1 MDDLDEQEQERL
13 RRQEYIR
20 ELREEAQKRE
30 PISEGDRLRAREY
43 RREVEAERERQQTAA
58 REWVTESIASESE
71 QTPSHDGVSAQWNAW
86 IEERIHA
93 HMQLMTEATGEAM
106 AEYVGQRL
114 DEQRKQSR
122 DELAEEVRRL
132 WAIITELQSTLRALD
147 RIDRAKAAEA
157 PAVHETIQ

>member
-1 MDDLDEQEQERL
+1 MDDQLDEQERL

-20 ELREEAQKRE
+20 GLREEAQKRE
-30 PISEGDRLRAREY
+30 PISEADRLRAWEY
-43 RREVEAERERQQTAA
+43 RREVEAKIEREQAA
-58 REWVTESIASESE
+58 NREWIAESIASEPE
-71 QTPSHDGVSAQWNAW
+71 QTSSHEDVSAAWDAW

-106 AEYVGQRL
+106 AEFVGQRL

-132 WAIITELQSTLRALD
+132 WAIISELQLTIRALD
-147 RIDRAKAAEA
+147 RIDRAKAAE
-157 PAVHETIQ
+157 PAVQTIQ

>member
-1 MDDLDEQEQERL
+1 MDDLDEEERL
-13 RRQEYIR
+13 RRQQYIR
-20 ELREEAQKRE
+20 DLREEAQKRE

-43 RREVEAERERQQTAA
+43 RREVEARSEQQLDANRQ
-58 REWVTESIASESE
+58 WISESIASEPE
-71 QTPSHDGVSAQWNAW
+71 QTSSQDDVSAQWNAW
-86 IEERIHA
+86 IEERISA

-106 AEYVGQRL
+106 AEFVGQRL

>member
-1 MDDLDEQEQERL
+1 MDELDEQEQERL

-20 ELREEAQKRE
+20 GLREEAQKRE
-30 PISEGDRLRAREY
+30 VITEEQRLNLREY
-43 RREVEAERERQQTAA
+43 RREAEAKRERELAA
-58 REWVTESIASESE
+58 NREWISESIASEPE
-71 QTPSHDGVSAQWNAW
+71 QTSSREEVSAAWNAW

-106 AEYVGQRL
+106 AEFVGQQL

-122 DELAEEVRRL
+122 DELATEVRRL

-147 RIDRAKAAEA
+147 KIDRAKAADA
-157 PAVHETIQ
+157 PAVTIQ

>member
-1 MDDLDEQEQERL
+1 MDDLDEEERL
-13 RRQEYIR
+13 RRQQYIR
-20 ELREEAQKRE
+20 DLREEAQKRE

-43 RREVEAERERQQTAA
+43 RREVEARSEQQLDANRQ
-58 REWVTESIASESE
+58 WISESIASEPE
-71 QTPSHDGVSAQWNAW
+71 QTSSQDDVSAQWNAW
-86 IEERIHA
+86 IEERISA